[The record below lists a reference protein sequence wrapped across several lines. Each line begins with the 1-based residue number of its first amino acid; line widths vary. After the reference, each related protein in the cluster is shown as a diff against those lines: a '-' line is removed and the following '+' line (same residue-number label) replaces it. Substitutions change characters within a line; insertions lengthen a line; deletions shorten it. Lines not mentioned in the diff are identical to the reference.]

1 MNLSKYKPN
10 NADEIEQLFI
20 KTFSDSEG
28 PSEGE
33 LIGRLV
39 KDMMASTDARAFNG

>member
-1 MNLSKYKPN
+1 MKFAKYNPN

-39 KDMMASTDARAFNG
+39 KEMVASTDTNDL